1 MKFFG
6 RKKESEPAEGGRLTG
21 VKRKAKVSLTLVVV
35 GMVLAGASTGMTA
48 RGFSKG
54 AVEVSE
60 YFVVDVREGTGVFW
74 VELQNKGLLPLD
86 LDVSFTLRHA
96 NSDTAL
102 GEQTAHFELGPRGAD
117 RQTYTFHLTPTA
129 LAVLRNGEVLSYT
142 PSVQGDYAWFIPL
155 SEREL
160 DAQTLTVQRDN
171 ALPQLNAITLN
182 TTPVEAGS
190 EAIIAL
196 NASDADGDTLS
207 SEFTIDGGSVLAV
220 EDNGLRLRWRAPYGV
235 GSYTFT
241 ARISDG
247 VDYSNYTT
255 LVIPVV
261 DTVSP
266 VLALTVEPDY
276 AADRFALSV
285 GSNEPLLEAPQ
296 VEVTYDN
303 GSGPGSAEA
312 VTLVAQSP
320 TSWQGNYSLQGGGR
334 YELVATARDFAGN
347 SASHALNTTHTEIS
361 ATPDA
366 PVTVGDEEVS
376 LEVAVTA
383 NLTAPLSISRAGHGE
398 ATAPEGAVE
407 LERYLIIDTNESL
420 RGSLHNVTVRVNYTA
435 ADEAA
440 LAAQGLGIEALK
452 LYFWNGTA
460 WVWERNAT
468 IDTIHHQLVVVL
480 DHLSIFGVFGSNI
493 APSADAGA
501 DQVVAENRP
510 VQFYGDASDI
520 DGHVVYYEWDFEND
534 GTWDWNSSTSGNA
547 NHTYPAAG
555 VYTARLRVTDDGDAT
570 SFDTMEVTVGMPPE
584 DASWGLPGPGLPLA
598 LLLVLLLARYR
609 AARRRR

>member
-6 RKKESEPAEGGRLTG
+6 RRKESEPVEDGRLAG
-21 VKRKAKVSLTLVVV
+21 MKRKAKVTLTLAVV

-60 YFVVDVREGTGVFW
+60 YFIVDVREGTGVFW
-74 VELQNKGLLPLD
+74 VELQNRGLLPLG

-102 GEQTAHFELGPRGAD
+102 GEQTAHFDLGPRGTD
-117 RQTYTFHLTPTA
+117 RQSYTFHLTPAA
-129 LAVLRNGEVLSYT
+129 LAVLRGGEVVSYI

-160 DAQTLTVQRDN
+160 EAQTLTVQRDN
-171 ALPQLNAITLN
+171 ALPELHDITLSA
-182 TTPVEAGS
+182 TPVEAGT
-190 EAIIAL
+190 EAIITL

-220 EDNGLRLRWRAPYGV
+220 EQNGLRLRWRAPYGV
-235 GSYTFT
+235 GDYIFQT
-241 ARISDG
+241 RVSDG

-266 VLALTVEPDY
+266 VLALTAAPDY
-276 AADRFALSV
+276 AADRFAFNVS
-285 GSNEPLLEAPQ
+285 SNEPLLEAPQ

-303 GSGPGSAEA
+303 GSGPGPAEA
-312 VTLVAQSP
+312 VTLTAQSP
-320 TSWQGNYSLQGGGR
+320 TSWQGEYPLQGSGS
-334 YELVATARDFAGN
+334 YQLFATARDFAGN
-347 SASHALNTTHTEIS
+347 SAGHGLNTTHTEIS
-361 ATPDA
+361 ATPGV
-366 PVTVGDEEVS
+366 PVTVGDAEVS

-383 NLTAPLSISRAGHGE
+383 SLTAPLSVSRAGHGE
-398 ATAPEGAVE
+398 AAAPEGAVE
-407 LERYLIIDTNESL
+407 LERYLAIDTNESL
-420 RGSLHNVTVRVNYTA
+420 RNSLRNVTVRVNYTA

-468 IDTIHHQLVVVL
+468 VDEAHRQLVVVL
-480 DHLSIFGVFGSNI
+480 DHLSIFGVFGSNM
-493 APSADAGA
+493 APVANAGS
-501 DQVVAENRP
+501 DQEVAEGKP
-510 VQFYGDASDI
+510 VHFHGSASDL
-520 DGHVVYYEWDFEND
+520 DGEAVNFEWDFESD
-534 GTWDWNSSTSGNA
+534 GTWDWNSTTDGNA
-547 NHTYPAAG
+547 NHTYPVAG
-555 VYTARLRVTDDGDAT
+555 VYSARLRVTDNGGAT
-570 SFDTMEVTVGMPPE
+570 SFDTVEVTVGTPAE
-584 DASWGLPGPGLPLA
+584 DTSWGLPGPGLPLM